1 MAKKKIPSGQP
12 GALQARAVSGVRP
25 KPFAATPTPALFA
38 GMGPTDSMSPAL
50 RDDVAGGRWVAGI
63 LSFMM
68 LVVPAIGVP
77 DELLLQDTLKSMVAS
92 FAVLGA
98 ALLFFWLQRRRVEA
112 LRWHVLMW
120 LPLSLMFYALGSMA
134 WSHAYLGGV
143 EAIRWFIFSL
153 LLWLGMNT
161 LTRERLP
168 GLAWGI
174 HVGAMLAS
182 VWTALQ
188 FWIDFRYFPQGPNP
202 ASTFVNRNFFAEYVV
217 CTLPFSVWLLAQS
230 RNAKLIAFL
239 ALSLSLNVVALLM
252 TGTRSALAAMWLLL
266 FVVFPLL
273 GFAYRRQLAFSSW
286 DMPRRVAAAGIM
298 LIAVIGLGLIPTDNP
313 KIAAELRGENALE
326 RGILRS
332 FSVLTDRDEFST
344 GSLSIR
350 LTLWKATGRMIGDR
364 PLSGVGAGAW
374 EVYAPLYQTA
384 GSQIETDYYA
394 HNEILQ
400 LLAEY
405 GLIGWGFVLCLAAYL
420 ASAAWA
426 TLKSS
431 TAESIAQAPLRA
443 MALSSLLAL
452 LIVSNAGFPWRLAST
467 GLIFA
472 ICLSI
477 LAASDTRLSLRK
489 RWTATELRWTSQRSH
504 ALVLSTSLLIVLA
517 TYISWQAVQC
527 ERKIV
532 RAVQLALAI
541 SQSGDPNNP
550 GWDRSKLE
558 MMDLIQEGIAI
569 NPHYR
574 KLTPMVADELAHW
587 GDWKN
592 AILVWESMVAS
603 RPYVVAILSNI
614 GRGYAQLGDAGKV
627 REYLVRARRI
637 QPAAIPVRSLEV
649 LFLSRTGRGELAAR
663 LVKQYL
669 AEGSYD
675 YDMVNTSWLLG
686 LRSGDYDLA
695 IRGLE
700 LRNEKW
706 PARKVD
712 GLLKLGN
719 LYANQIKDDSKALA
733 SYQAAL
739 AAASPDMKV
748 AVRQQIPPAFLARL

>member
-1 MAKKKIPSGQP
+1 
-12 GALQARAVSGVRP
+12 
-25 KPFAATPTPALFA
+25 
-38 GMGPTDSMSPAL
+38 
-50 RDDVAGGRWVAGI
+50 
-63 LSFMM
+63 MM

-77 DELLLQDTLKSMVAS
+77 DELLLQDSLKSMLAS

-98 ALLFFWLQRRRVEA
+98 TLLFFWLQRQRTLA
-112 LRWHVLMW
+112 LRWHPLMG
-120 LPLSLMFYALGSMA
+120 LPIALMVYALGSMA

-161 LTRERLP
+161 LTRARLP

-174 HVGAMLAS
+174 HLGAVIAS
-182 VWTALQ
+182 LWVALQ
-188 FWIDFRYFPQGPNP
+188 FWIDFRIFPQGPNP

-217 CTLPFSVWLLAQS
+217 CTLPFSVWLLAQG
-230 RNAKLIAFL
+230 RHGRQIAFL
-239 ALSLSLNVVALLM
+239 ALTLSFNVVALLM

-273 GFAYRRQLAFSSW
+273 GILYRRQLAFSSW
-286 DMPRRVAAAGIM
+286 DMPRRVAVAGTV
-298 LIAVIGLGLIPTDNP
+298 LIAVIGLGLIPTGNP

-332 FSVLTDRDEFST
+332 VSVITDSDEFRT

-350 LTLWKATGRMIGDR
+350 MTLWKATGRMIADR

-374 EVYAPLYQTA
+374 EVYSPLYQTA

-400 LLAEY
+400 LIAEY
-405 GLIGWGFVLCLAAYL
+405 GLVGWGFLLCLLAYL

-426 TLKSS
+426 TLKSR
-431 TAESIAQAPLRA
+431 TAQALADAPLRA
-443 MALSSLLAL
+443 MALASLLAL
-452 LIVSNAGFPWRLAST
+452 LMVSNAGFPWRLAST
-467 GLIFA
+467 GLIFS
-472 ICLSI
+472 ICLAI
-477 LAASDTRLSLRK
+477 LAASDGRLGLGGRWAATSLSWSVQRSYALSLG
-489 RWTATELRWTSQRSH
+489 TG
-504 ALVLSTSLLIVLA
+504 LLMVWA
-517 TYISWQAVQC
+517 AYISWQAVEC

-541 SQSGDPNNP
+541 SPSGEPNNP
-550 GWDRSKLE
+550 GWGPAKLE
-558 MMDLIQEGIAI
+558 MMTLIKDGIAI

-574 KLTPMVADELAHW
+574 KLTPMVGDELARW
-587 GDWKN
+587 GDWEN
-592 AILVWESMVAS
+592 AILVWDSVVTS

-637 QPAAIPVRSLEV
+637 QPQAVPVRSLEV

-663 LVKQYL
+663 LARQYL

-675 YDMVNTSWLLG
+675 YDMLSTAWLLG

-695 IRGLE
+695 IQGME

-706 PARKVD
+706 PAGKVD
-712 GLLKLGN
+712 GLLKLGH
-719 LYANQIKDDSKALA
+719 LYAHQKQDDSKALA

-739 AAASPDMKV
+739 AAAALEIKA
-748 AVRQQIPPAFLARL
+748 AVRNQIPPAFQSRL